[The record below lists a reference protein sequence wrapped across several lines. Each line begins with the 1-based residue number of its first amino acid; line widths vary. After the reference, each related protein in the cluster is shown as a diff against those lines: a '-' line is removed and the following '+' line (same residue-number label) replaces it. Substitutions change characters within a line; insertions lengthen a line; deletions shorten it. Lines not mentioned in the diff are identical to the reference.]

1 MQKEAHERFGLPREK
16 VRTEI
21 KVKKMKAKAL
31 MPRSKFLEVE
41 CKKCKEK
48 TIVFD
53 KAATVVNCEKCGQE
67 LVVPTGGHAIILGK
81 ILRVLE

>member
-1 MQKEAHERFGLPREK
+1 
-16 VRTEI
+16 
-21 KVKKMKAKAL
+21 MKTKAL

-41 CKKCKEK
+41 CTKCKEK

-53 KAATVVNCEKCGQE
+53 KAATVVNCEKCGKE
-67 LVVPTGGHAIILGK
+67 LVVPTGGHANILGK